1 MKQLSVKLGLELCD
15 NLDFKKA
22 FGNYENLR
30 LSIRHVNYVNYVDL
44 ISFLDSWISDQTIN
58 KFGKTITSYERLLN
72 YWKKQ
77 EKFGKKF
84 EYYSIMYVIFG
95 KFK

>member
-44 ISFLDSWISDQTIN
+44 ISFLD
-58 KFGKTITSYERLLN
+58 
-72 YWKKQ
+72 
-77 EKFGKKF
+77 
-84 EYYSIMYVIFG
+84 
-95 KFK
+95 